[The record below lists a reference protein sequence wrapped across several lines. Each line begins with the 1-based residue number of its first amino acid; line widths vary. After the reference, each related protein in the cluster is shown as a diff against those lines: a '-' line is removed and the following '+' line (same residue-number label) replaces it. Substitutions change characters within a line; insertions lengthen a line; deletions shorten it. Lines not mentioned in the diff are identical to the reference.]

1 MANKDLH
8 RSWWATFRAKTING
22 PGNAQMISQRSIMLR
37 NCNPRMDLL
46 TLWWTTRM
54 NGNWVI
60 EHRGQVCV
68 LFWGKER
75 SRCNPLCYNSRG
87 HLGLYK
93 IIPKLQPFILR
104 CPSSSS
110 SSWRAKI
117 WANGRCCPWHFCPFG
132 IWEILWTETLPN
144 CTVLGYQNKL
154 IRLLTNDIYIY
165 YTNRMQCALLFMSA
179 NVRND
184 LGFGTSSLHCLGC
197 RSRVTTT
204 LR

>member
-1 MANKDLH
+1 MLTHICKKNQSNQFIDWHMANKDLH

-22 PGNAQMISQRSIMLR
+22 SGNAQMISQRSIMLR

-75 SRCNPLCYNSRG
+75 SRCNPLCYNSWG

-110 SSWRAKI
+110 SSWRAQI

-154 IRLLTNDIYIY
+154 IRRLTNDI
-165 YTNRMQCALLFMSA
+165 
-179 NVRND
+179 
-184 LGFGTSSLHCLGC
+184 
-197 RSRVTTT
+197 
-204 LR
+204 